1 MVPIRICVGMM
12 IECERKLPSMV
23 YSLFHDDMRK
33 RIGIER
39 LEFYVIYKH
48 LYVSLDGL

>member
-1 MVPIRICVGMM
+1 MIPMRICVGMM
-12 IECERKLPSMV
+12 IECERKLPICW
-23 YSLFHDDMRK
+23 FHDDMRK

-39 LEFYVIYKH
+39 LGFYVIYKH

>member
-1 MVPIRICVGMM
+1 MKGSCQ
-12 IECERKLPSMV
+12 LWF

-39 LEFYVIYKH
+39 IEFYVIHKH